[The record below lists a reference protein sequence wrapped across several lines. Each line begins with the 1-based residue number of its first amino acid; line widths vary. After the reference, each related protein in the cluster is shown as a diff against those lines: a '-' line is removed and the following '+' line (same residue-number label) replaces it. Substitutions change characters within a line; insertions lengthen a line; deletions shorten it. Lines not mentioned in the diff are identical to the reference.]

1 MSELTLSER
10 PVEKLCELIGL
21 LKEIEKKV
29 VNLEQSLAAA
39 QGDNRKFLSLFSD
52 YEMPCQDF
60 EMAEKIWNLVLSKRN
75 ELRDE
80 NRKFRE
86 QDRRNEVTM
95 GELRRAWEDQNKYIQ
110 HLRSRIDNLHGF
122 SPQPSS
128 KAISRDG
135 TVEQVEEK
143 NDSK

>member
-39 QGDNRKFLSLFSD
+39 Q
-52 YEMPCQDF
+52 E
-60 EMAEKIWNLVLSKRN
+60 
-75 ELRDE
+75 E
-80 NRKFRE
+80 NRKLRE
-86 QDRRNEVTM
+86 QDRRNEITM
-95 GELRRAWEDQNKYIQ
+95 GELRRAWEDQNRYIQ